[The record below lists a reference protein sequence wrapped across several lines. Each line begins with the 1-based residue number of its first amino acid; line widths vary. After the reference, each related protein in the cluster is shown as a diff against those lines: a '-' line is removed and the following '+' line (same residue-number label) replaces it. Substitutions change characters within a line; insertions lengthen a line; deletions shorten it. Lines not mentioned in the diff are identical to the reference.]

1 MPTVDPVLIEKSTG
15 KKIDVGSSTASVT
28 ATNTSI
34 GNTPQNLI
42 NTPPYDQYYYLY
54 GQSSV
59 VEYGS
64 LEIPNGVTV
73 YVAPN
78 TTIKCSSSFTIRSG
92 GSLVVI
98 PADTDYILNK
108 YSQVISEKTSYSSST
123 YGQKQVSGGVS
134 YRYPNGTL
142 LGNWTP
148 TTLLWWIGASGGS
161 HAQAAIN
168 PAQFLTA
175 AGQQLWGTNADVQTQ
190 QGFFNPTMSAHMPLA
205 TKPILW
211 QENGTYY
218 SHLEQHGTNINIAKT
233 ELFGARGGFY
243 AGADTLLNSYMTP
256 YISMGGAGGGC
267 VKIISP
273 SVTVESGGTIS
284 ANGQDAYWL
293 HTNAASNGT
302 GTWGGT
308 KSSSTPS
315 NPPLEWQGNFSN
327 AEVNP
332 FNATGAGG
340 GSGGSIWIVCG
351 TVSGTGTL
359 TCSGGQPTSLLGNV
373 ISTAGGKG
381 EIRID
386 SVNYNANFTYSCYS
400 YDTTLYSTF
409 SPSTLYESGT
419 PLRNNVPFLFQS
431 VANSYE
437 LLGVKNPIWYY

>member
-34 GNTPQNLI
+34 GTTPQNLI
-42 NTPPYDQYYYLY
+42 NTPPYNQYYYLY

-73 YVAPN
+73 YVATN

-108 YSQVISEKTSYSSST
+108 YSQVVSEKTTYSSST

-175 AGQQLWGTNADVQTQ
+175 AGQQLWGTNADVQSLLN
-190 QGFFNPTMSAHMPLA
+190 FFNPTMSAHMPLA
-205 TKPILW
+205 TKSILW

-218 SHLEQHGTNINIAKT
+218 SHLEQHGTNINVANA

-243 AGADTLLNSYMTP
+243 AGADTLLNSYMT
-256 YISMGGAGGGC
+256 
-267 VKIISP
+267 
-273 SVTVESGGTIS
+273 
-284 ANGQDAYWL
+284 
-293 HTNAASNGT
+293 
-302 GTWGGT
+302 
-308 KSSSTPS
+308 
-315 NPPLEWQGNFSN
+315 
-327 AEVNP
+327 
-332 FNATGAGG
+332 
-340 GSGGSIWIVCG
+340 
-351 TVSGTGTL
+351 
-359 TCSGGQPTSLLGNV
+359 
-373 ISTAGGKG
+373 
-381 EIRID
+381 
-386 SVNYNANFTYSCYS
+386 
-400 YDTTLYSTF
+400 
-409 SPSTLYESGT
+409 
-419 PLRNNVPFLFQS
+419 
-431 VANSYE
+431 
-437 LLGVKNPIWYY
+437 